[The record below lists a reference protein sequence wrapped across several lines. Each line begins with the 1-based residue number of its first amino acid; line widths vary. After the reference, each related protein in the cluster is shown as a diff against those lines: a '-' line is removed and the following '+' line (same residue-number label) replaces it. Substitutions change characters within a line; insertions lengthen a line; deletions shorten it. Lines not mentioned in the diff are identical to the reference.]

1 MVRNYSTMNHQN
13 KLLEPIVAPA
23 PEKPLMEFVGNNPV
37 LDFHNTLAWP
47 TREGVNDRIRNFDD
61 LAQWSRTSGI
71 ITKEE
76 AARLLRRV
84 GKHPKRGVK
93 AVAEARRLRWL
104 LHNAL
109 GALAAG
115 ERIAVADLD
124 ELNYALKR
132 AFKSLQLSASPSGM
146 IWVSDPTAGPAM
158 IVHRLA
164 WETAQLLTSPNLA
177 RLRSCANRE
186 CGWLFLDTSKN
197 HSRRWCSMGDCGSRA
212 KARRYYRR
220 KKSVK
225 VFPENSSNPSA
236 DNSSASDTSHSH
248 LEGETSA

>member
-13 KLLEPIVAPA
+13 KLPEPIVTPA
-23 PEKPLMEFVGNNPV
+23 PEKPLMEFVGNNAV
-37 LDFHNTLAWP
+37 LDFHNTLTWA
-47 TREGVNDRIRNFDD
+47 TSEGVNDRIRNFDD
-61 LAQWSRTSGI
+61 LAQWSLKSSL

-76 AARLLRRV
+76 AARLRRRV
-84 GKHPKRGVK
+84 GKRPKRGAKV
-93 AVAEARRLRWL
+93 VNEARRLRSL

-124 ELNYALKR
+124 ELNYAFKR
-132 AFKSLQLSASPSGM
+132 AFKSLQLGASPTGM
-146 IWVSDPTAGPAM
+146 IWANDPTAGPAI

-164 WETAQLLTSPNLA
+164 WETSQLLTSPDLA

-197 HSRRWCSMGDCGSRA
+197 HSRRWCSMSDCGSRA

-220 KKSVK
+220 KKGAKSVERTQ
-225 VFPENSSNPSA
+225 F
-236 DNSSASDTSHSH
+236 HG
-248 LEGETSA
+248 GER

>member
-1 MVRNYSTMNHQN
+1 MDNPNDLIQHAV
-13 KLLEPIVAPA
+13 KVA

-37 LDFHNTLAWP
+37 VDFHNTLAWP
-47 TREGVNDRIRNFDD
+47 TPEGVNDRIRNFDD
-61 LAQWSRTSGI
+61 LVLWSRTSGL

-76 AARLLRRV
+76 AARLIRRV
-84 GKHPKRGVK
+84 GKHPKQGVK
-93 AVAEARRLRWL
+93 AVDQARRLRWL

-109 GALAAG
+109 GALSARK
-115 ERIAVADLD
+115 EIAVADLD

-132 AFKSLQLSASPSGM
+132 AFKSLQLGASPTGM
-146 IWVSDPTAGPAM
+146 IWATDPTAGPAM

-164 WETAQLLTSPNLA
+164 WETAQLLTSPDLA

-197 HSRRWCSMGDCGSRA
+197 HSRRWCIMTDCGSRA

-225 VFPENSSNPSA
+225 ALPENSSDLSA
-236 DNSSASDTSHSH
+236 DNSSASHTSHSP
-248 LEGETSA
+248 LEGGTSA